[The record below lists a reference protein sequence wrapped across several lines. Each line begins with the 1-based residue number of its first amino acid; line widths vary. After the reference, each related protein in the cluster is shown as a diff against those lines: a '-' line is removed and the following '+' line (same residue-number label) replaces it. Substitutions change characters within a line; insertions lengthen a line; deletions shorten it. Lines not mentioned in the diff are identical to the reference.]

1 MHAGAA
7 ETQVEADAE
16 ATWAASRCRS
26 LVAGTTPTD
35 RVRAELNLID
45 LHART
50 VCWIRTNASSTNNVR
65 TASYY
70 TSTRTCSVAATPT
83 HEHASRAE
91 AADAMGNEV
100 LGDLGPTT

>member
-7 ETQVEADAE
+7 ETQVEANAE
-16 ATWAASRCRS
+16 ATRAASRRRS

-45 LHART
+45 LHALFAGSGPT
-50 VCWIRTNASSTNNVR
+50 QAALTMCALLAT
-65 TASYY
+65 
-70 TSTRTCSVAATPT
+70 TRTCSVPATPT
-83 HEHASRAE
+83 HEHASRAG